1 MNLIACLLKV
11 RRLVHLAYMEDIIL
25 NKYWDEFAERHKL
38 IFKYHRFCELKK
50 CLDLFQNFTSL
61 KISRVTNKNDNYCIA
76 VVMVGNYGCKEY
88 KDELKAIL
96 KMHEDK
102 RDAYFKQIF
111 EGEPSPV
118 IESDSSSMLGRD
130 IKIDY
135 KFKLDLFEDLIS
147 MTA

>member
-1 MNLIACLLKV
+1 ML
-11 RRLVHLAYMEDIIL
+11 
-25 NKYWDEFAERHKL
+25 
-38 IFKYHRFCELKK
+38 
-50 CLDLFQNFTSL
+50 
-61 KISRVTNKNDNYCIA
+61 
-76 VVMVGNYGCKEY
+76 GNYGCKEY

-96 KMHEDK
+96 KMHQDN

-135 KFKLDLFEDLIS
+135 QFKLDLFEDLIS